1 MRIKQITVYEFEE
14 LSPKAKRKVI
24 DHFQNINV
32 NHEWHEPEIDYWQ
45 EKLKEYGFNNPKI
58 YFSGFY
64 SQGDGA
70 CFDFNGLDIEKIWTF
85 YMAHN
90 VVKHSAW
97 LKSYLCE
104 CAFKTHTSCSRYCYA
119 GTRMIVCDYYS
130 NKVYPHLNK
139 AIREFE
145 IWLDVFRIDL
155 CQEIYSSLQKEYES
169 LTTEEAIIDTIK
181 CNDYE
186 FTAEGKV
193 A

>member
-1 MRIKQITVYEFEE
+1 MRIKQITVYEFQE
-14 LSPKAKRKVI
+14 LSTKAKRKVI
-24 DHFQNINV
+24 NDFQNINV
-32 NHEWHEPEIDYWQ
+32 DYEWHEPEIDYWQ

-70 CFDFNGLDIEKIWTF
+70 CFDFNGLDIEKIWTH
-85 YMAHN
+85 YN
-90 VVKHSAW
+90 QVKHSAW

-104 CAFKTHTSCSRYCYA
+104 CAFKTHTSCSRYSHA
-119 GTRMIVCDYYS
+119 NTRMVVCDYYS
-130 NKVYPHLNK
+130 NKVYPRLNK

-145 IWLDVFRIDL
+145 IWLEGFRIDL

-186 FTAEGKV
+186 FTAEGKIP
-193 A
+193 